1 MNWISVKD
9 RFPEEDQRVIACGKD
24 FTQSAVYT
32 RCFKGDPLEFIEDSC
47 CGLPIEDEVTHWI
60 PLPRRPDVI

>member
-1 MNWISVKD
+1 MQWISVKD
-9 RFPEEDQRVIACGKD
+9 RLPEENQRIIACGKN
-24 FTQSAVYT
+24 FTQAAICC
-32 RCFKGDPLEFIEDSC
+32 RNDPFEFIEDSC